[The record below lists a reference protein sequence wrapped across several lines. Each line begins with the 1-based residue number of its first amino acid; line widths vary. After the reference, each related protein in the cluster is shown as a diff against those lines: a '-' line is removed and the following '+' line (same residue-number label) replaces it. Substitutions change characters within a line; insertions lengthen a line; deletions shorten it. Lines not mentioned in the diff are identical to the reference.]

1 VDARLLLHVFL
12 PCFANLMQLI
22 LLTSITML
30 AFAANS
36 VLCRMALAGE
46 AIDAASFTAIRL
58 ASGALML
65 TVLVLMR
72 ADFRGEGRKKLLSA
86 GSWPAAVWLCM
97 YATGFSFAYVSVS
110 TATGALILFGAV
122 QLTMMIASL
131 IDGER
136 PGVRAWAG
144 YILAVAGFVLLLWPG
159 ASAPSLWGA
168 LMMAGAGLA
177 WGMYSVLGRKS
188 NNPLAQTAGNFVL
201 TLPMSAAM
209 LLFSVNWLHGNID
222 GVLLAVASGALASG
236 LGYALW
242 YHVVSRIS
250 GTSAATVQLSVPLL
264 AAVGGMLL
272 MQESISLRL
281 MLTGIMILGGIALM
295 SMKRTA

>member
-1 VDARLLLHVFL
+1 MR
-12 PCFANLMQLI
+12 LI

-46 AIDAASFTAIRL
+46 SIDAASFTAIRL

-65 TVLVLMR
+65 TILVLMR
-72 ADFRGEGRKKLLSA
+72 SEFRGAGWKKILTA
-86 GSWPAAVWLCM
+86 GSWSAAAWLCL
-97 YATGFSFAYVSVS
+97 YATGFSLAYLSVS

-131 IDGER
+131 IGGER
-136 PGVRAWAG
+136 PGMRAWTGYAMALAG
-144 YILAVAGFVLLLWPG
+144 LVLLLWPG

-168 LMMAGAGLA
+168 LLMAGAGLA
-177 WGMYSVLGRKS
+177 WGMYSILGRKS
-188 NNPLAQTAGNFVL
+188 HQPLLQTAGNFVL

-209 LLFSVNWLHGNID
+209 LLFSVNRLHGNMD

-250 GTSAATVQLSVPLL
+250 GVSAATVQLSVPLL
-264 AAVGGMLL
+264 AAVGGMVL
-272 MQESISLRL
+272 MQESISMRL

-295 SMKRTA
+295 TMKRTVRA

>member
-1 VDARLLLHVFL
+1 MR
-12 PCFANLMQLI
+12 LI

-36 VLCRMALAGE
+36 VLCRMALSGE

-58 ASGALML
+58 ASGALIL
-65 TVLVLMR
+65 TVLLLFR
-72 ADFRGEGRKKLLSA
+72 ADFRGAGRRNILQT
-86 GSWPAAVWLCM
+86 GSWSAAAWLCI
-97 YATGFSFAYVSVS
+97 YATGFSFAYLSVS

-122 QLTMMIASL
+122 QLTMMAASL
-131 IDGER
+131 LSGER
-136 PGVRAWAG
+136 PGMRAWAG
-144 YILAVAGFVLLLWPG
+144 YILAVGGLVLLLWPG
-159 ASAPSLWGA
+159 ASAPSLSGA
-168 LMMAGAGLA
+168 LMMAGAGMA

-188 NNPLAQTAGNFVL
+188 SHPLAQTAGNFLL

-209 LLFSVNWLHGNID
+209 LLFSINRLHGNID

-250 GTSAATVQLSVPLL
+250 GAAAATVQLSVPLL
-264 AAVGGMLL
+264 AAVGGVIT
-272 MQESISLRL
+272 MQESISMRL
-281 MLTGIMILGGIALM
+281 ALTGMMILGGIALVT
-295 SMKRTA
+295 MKRSAM